1 MKKTDSSSFKFKRNA
16 RNLMHHAG
24 CLFLFCC
31 GLTALSACQSET
43 EETSYPPIITDF
55 ANLHTDPTG
64 NIYQIEPDDCPR
76 YYLDPIIQGNI
87 PNATLRA
94 LCGYALQETDTTAQ
108 RQTARLYTLTTV
120 ELLQDSTQNTN
131 PGNDPTKILSAW
143 KSGRYINLH
152 LAPLTQGGRQ
162 YWGYR
167 LTRPENG
174 RSTYTLT
181 LYHNQNNDPQ
191 SFTQEIYASIS
202 LMPLMEQAQTG
213 DTVRLQVNTYEGV
226 KTWAFTL

>member
-1 MKKTDSSSFKFKRNA
+1 MKKTDSTSFTNPRNTWS
-16 RNLMHHAG
+16 LMRHAG
-24 CLFLFCC
+24 RLIVLCC
-31 GLTALSACQSET
+31 GVYALSACQSKT
-43 EETSYPPIITDF
+43 EEAPYPAIITDF

-64 NIYQIEPDDCPR
+64 NIFQIEPDNGPC
-76 YYLDPIIQGNI
+76 YYLDPAIQGNI

-94 LCGYALQETDTTAQ
+94 LCGYALQNTDANAQ
-108 RQTARLYTLTTV
+108 KQTARLYTLTTV
-120 ELLQDSTQNTN
+120 ELLQDSTQNAY
-131 PGNDPTKILSAW
+131 PGNDSTKILSAW

-167 LTRPENG
+167 LTRPEND

-226 KTWAFTL
+226 KTWTFTW